1 MKLRIK
7 HKSTDK
13 YGFADRI
20 RTGSLFPVIPPP
32 ANLRVILP
40 ALLTVIL
47 PVLLIVLLSAQR
59 ADAQDDQEGGFIK
72 TRILFVF
79 DASQSMSG
87 YWESD
92 QKINIARNFLIGVVD
107 SLESLTNVQMALRVY
122 GHQSPVF
129 MKDCQDTKLEVA
141 FEINNAHKI
150 RQKLR
155 FLKPNGNTPIA
166 YSLEQAA
173 NDFPPCSDCRNIII
187 MITDGI
193 EECGGDPCAVS
204 RKLQEQGIT
213 LRPFVIG
220 IGIDP
225 NFKKTFD
232 CVGYYYNAAREE
244 NFKEVLRVV
253 ITQALNTTSAQVN
266 LLDQDH
272 LPTETNVSMTFYD
285 VFSGKVKHNFVHTMN
300 HKGNPDT
307 LFLDPLVTYRVEIHT
322 IPPIIIDTV
331 RVTAGKH
338 TIIAADAPQGYLEAR
353 TIGQTHYR
361 DMQFIVRKHGQLQT
375 LHFQKMNEME
385 KYLIGRY
392 DLEFPTVPKII
403 LNDVEIRQSHT
414 TTIEIPRPGIVT
426 FISTAAG
433 YGSLYKEEGGK
444 LVWIANM
451 DSRKTNQSL
460 AIQPGYYTVVFR
472 SGNSKNSYS
481 TITKKFEVMAGSSS
495 AVDLY

>member
-1 MKLRIK
+1 MNIQNKNILSGRIQVIF
-7 HKSTDK
+7 H
-13 YGFADRI
+13 FLL
-20 RTGSLFPVIPPP
+20 LFLAVHSSQD
-32 ANLRVILP
+32 
-40 ALLTVIL
+40 
-47 PVLLIVLLSAQR
+47 LSSQNN
-59 ADAQDDQEGGFIK
+59 QEGGFIK

-107 SLESLTNVQMALRVY
+107 SLETLPDVKLALRVY
-122 GHQSPVF
+122 GHQSPVI

-141 FEINNAHKI
+141 FDVNNAHKI

-166 YSLEQAA
+166 YSLEQSA
-173 NDFPPCSDCRNIII
+173 NDFPPCGDCRNIII

-213 LRPFVIG
+213 LKPFIIG

-232 CVGYYYNAAREE
+232 CVGYFFNAAKEE
-244 NFKEVLRVV
+244 NFKDVLRIV

-266 LLDQDH
+266 LLDEDN
-272 LPTETNVSMTFYD
+272 LPSETNVNMTFYD
-285 VFSGKVKHNFVHTMN
+285 LFSGKVKHNFVHTMN

-307 LFLDPLVTYRVEIHT
+307 LYLDPLVSYWLEIHT
-322 IPPIIIDTV
+322 IPPIILDTV

-338 TIIAADAPQGYLEAR
+338 TIIAADAPQGYLEALPAGR
-353 TIGQTHYR
+353 SHYR
-361 DMQFIVRKHGQLQT
+361 EMQFIVRNHGEMET
-375 LHFQKMNEME
+375 LHHQKINDKE

-392 DLEFPTVPKII
+392 DLEFPTLPKILLSDI
-403 LNDVEIRQSHT
+403 EIKQSHT

-426 FISTAAG
+426 FITTTSG
-433 YGSLYKEEGGK
+433 YGSLYIEEGK
-444 LVWIANM
+444 NLIWIANL

-460 AIQPGYYTVVFR
+460 SILPGSYTVVFR
-472 SGNSKNSYS
+472 PGNSKNTFS
-481 TITKKFEVMAGSSS
+481 TVTKKFEVRAGGSS
-495 AVDLY
+495 AVQLY